1 MRSRDPFHKDVKHTD
16 AATNCVASEI
26 RVERRRVKCLSK
38 PAQKGE
44 RANVHVCVIIVHAQ
58 AALGEKPSSIPVPD
72 FSAVTLEEMAA
83 RIASQQS
90 STSGA

>member
-16 AATNCVASEI
+16 AATDCVASEI

-44 RANVHVCVIIVHAQ
+44 RANVNVYMIKVMLKQHWGKNFQAYLSLTLAQ
-58 AALGEKPSSIPVPD
+58 SH
-72 FSAVTLEEMAA
+72 
-83 RIASQQS
+83 
-90 STSGA
+90 